1 LLGIVSISSGI
12 ITNVASGRIDIGTV
26 YYIASGRVEVVGG
39 GGGTG
44 VVVVS
49 SGVVDVKTVYY
60 IASGNINV
68 ANFPTTYD
76 VSDRSNRLLGI
87 ITNVG
92 SGRVD
97 IANWPATYDISDR
110 SSRLLGIVSISS
122 GIITNVASGT
132 VDTKIIGS
140 TIMIPTDIQAQYYS
154 SIVAISTGFVAPNQT
169 ITSNTIV
176 IDRFRTKTISG
187 WSNFNGNLKIYV
199 APVSG
204 IFHPYPYYSSNIT
217 SGTTFSF
224 SFTEAFAEMK
234 VSITNTSTTTG
245 NACVYVSL
253 GVL

>member
-1 LLGIVSISSGI
+1 MVIEPRLFISGAGGGGGIVSGK
-12 ITNVASGRIDIGTV
+12 VDIGTV
-26 YYIASGRVEVVGG
+26 DYISSGRVDINVVKY
-39 GGGTG
+39 
-44 VVVVS
+44 VS
-49 SGVVDVKTVYY
+49 SGVVDVSKVNY
-60 IASGNINV
+60 IASGV
-68 ANFPTTYD
+68 
-76 VSDRSNRLLGI
+76 
-87 ITNVG
+87 
-92 SGRVD
+92 
-97 IANWPATYDISDR
+97 
-110 SSRLLGIVSISS
+110 
-122 GIITNVASGT
+122 
-132 VDTKIIGS
+132 VDTRIIGTTVMLPS
-140 TIMIPTDIQAQYYS
+140 DVQAQYYS

-169 ITSNTIV
+169 ITSNAIV